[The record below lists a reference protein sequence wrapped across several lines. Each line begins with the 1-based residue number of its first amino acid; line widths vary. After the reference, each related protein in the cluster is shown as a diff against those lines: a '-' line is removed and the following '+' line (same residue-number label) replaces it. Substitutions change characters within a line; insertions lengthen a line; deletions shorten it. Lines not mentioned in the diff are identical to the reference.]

1 MKEDE
6 LTKEENLPAEYENH
20 NRLLVIPP
28 SHPHSCLHPPLTC
41 VPLALC
47 FTLSPFLRLGADPL
61 AKVLDGGSQT
71 WWRWVNIALLLSVW
85 SLELLLDAEGDDT
98 DSVTR
103 WKVD

>member
-1 MKEDE
+1 MRITTVF
-6 LTKEENLPAEYENH
+6 LSYRRAILIAVYTHLLRASPLP
-20 NRLLVIPP
+20 
-28 SHPHSCLHPPLTC
+28 C
-41 VPLALC
+41 VLFYA
-47 FTLSPFLRLGADPL
+47 FSSPFLRLNADHSG
-61 AKVLDGGSQT
+61 KVLDGGSQT

>member
-1 MKEDE
+1 MRITTVF
-6 LTKEENLPAEYENH
+6 LSYRRAILIAVYTHLLRAFPLPCVL
-20 NRLLVIPP
+20 RILL
-28 SHPHSCLHPPLTC
+28 
-41 VPLALC
+41 
-47 FTLSPFLRLGADPL
+47 FFFLRLGADPL